1 VWYFVYMR
9 QSVLHL
15 APLTE
20 ADRAPDA
27 ADYEPI
33 REAFELTERAVAD
46 DGTLGIRI
54 IAPGWGNSGYYSRE
68 VLERDI
74 PQAFPPGTQL
84 FWNHDT
90 PAEESQ
96 RPEGDLSRLAGVTVS
111 EPAWD
116 ESGPVG
122 PGMYARIRP
131 FSNYASTIDEI
142 GEHIGVSIRAA
153 GERVTGEA
161 EGRQG
166 PIVQRIAQ
174 GRSIDFVTRP
184 GAGGQIVRIFE
195 AAGREPGPLD
205 PLTEAHNLG
214 NWLESRL
221 HLAVTEIAD
230 NLFGDGIV
238 TREER
243 RTLSA
248 ALGQAMNA
256 YHEFLMSSAPEI
268 YQRARYEEA
277 PAEAMPMPDPV
288 TESETEEDSNMD
300 LEEALAALETAQA
313 ALEAEQQA
321 AADLRQRLLV
331 QEAQAFLSGRISEA
345 DLPTPTAE
353 RLARQLVQQPDLTEA
368 GALDE
373 AAYGQRVDAAITEA
387 RAEIAAIAAANGS
400 GQIRGMGSGGNEAGQ
415 PPDLQQSEQRITE
428 ALAGIGYGV
437 NGGTSNGD

>member
-1 VWYFVYMR
+1 MR
-9 QSVLHL
+9 QSFRQLS
-15 APLTE
+15 PLTE
-20 ADRAPDA
+20 ADQAPDS
-27 ADYEPI
+27 YEPI
-33 REAFELTERAVAD
+33 REAFELTERAVAA

-74 PQAFPPGTQL
+74 PQVFPPGTQMY
-84 FWNHDT
+84 WNHDT
-90 PAEESQ
+90 PAEEAQ

-111 EPAWD
+111 QPAWE

-131 FSNYASTIDEI
+131 FSGYASTIDEI
-142 GEHIGVSIRAA
+142 GEHIGVSIRAV

-161 EGRQG
+161 DGRQG

-184 GAGGQIVRIFE
+184 GAGGQIVSIFE
-195 AAGREPGPLD
+195 AAGREPEPLD

-214 NWLESRL
+214 DWLESRL
-221 HLAVTEIAD
+221 HLSLTEIAD

-238 TREER
+238 NREER

-277 PAEAMPMPDPV
+277 PAEAMSMPDPV
-288 TESETEEDSNMD
+288 TESQQEDSSME
-300 LEEALAALETAQA
+300 LEEALAALEETRA
-313 ALEAEQQA
+313 ALKTERQT
-321 AADLRQRLLV
+321 AADLQQRLLV
-331 QEAQAFLSGRISEA
+331 QEAQAFVSGRISEA
-345 DLPTPTAE
+345 DLPTPTAQ
-353 RLARQLVQQPDLTEA
+353 RLSRQLVQQPDLTEA

-400 GQIRGMGSGGNEAGQ
+400 GQIRGMGGGKGEAGQ
-415 PPDLQQSEQRITE
+415 LPDLQQSEQRITE
-428 ALAGIGYGV
+428 ALAVIGYGV
-437 NGGTSNGD
+437 NGGANNGQ